1 MSNHDKPHKID
12 ILGVRFDNVTMLE
25 MVENITAY
33 VENEAQDDN
42 MWIVTANPEIV
53 DYASTRTL

>member
-1 MSNHDKPHKID
+1 MSHDKPHKID

-53 DYASTRTL
+53 DYASTHT